1 MNLNPIICR
10 EYKKLI
16 ERYEDIDK
24 LVKCFGSPLNILL
37 PQNIERNIN
46 NYQNIFRKNEIKG
59 KIYFAHKANKSK
71 AIVRYLSNQNV
82 NIDVSSLNEMSNVLT
97 NGFSSDKIEVTGP
110 KNKELLYLAI
120 KQKIV
125 INVDS
130 LNELY
135 LICNIVNKISD
146 IYEVKIIVRLCGFK
160 DKKGCDIE
168 EFTRFGIHIKELTK
182 INEILKNHPILKLVG
197 FAFHINEG
205 IDQNRV
211 NGNINI
217 LRAIAFE
224 ETINIIR
231 FFKSKGQKIEY
242 LDIGGGFNQRFVESK
257 KAWETYLN
265 KIRQVNNNLTWD
277 KSNLGYTDDHPFINC
292 RAAYREKNC
301 HEELN
306 EFLNLKVFDGDK
318 VLEILQK
325 EELTLMVEPG
335 KSLLDQVGI
344 TIAEI
349 TDVKESSNEEIIICL
364 NMNRSNLCSNDMEM
378 FMDPIIVSQKNEK
391 NIAENIGVYFAG
403 NLCLSTDM
411 IQKHKTFLKMLPQ
424 IGDYAI
430 FVNSA
435 GYFMDFSECTSLQ
448 QNIAKKI
455 ALLYNQNETFEVYMD
470 DKFPYWL

>member
-1 MNLNPIICR
+1 M
-10 EYKKLI
+10 
-16 ERYEDIDK
+16 
-24 LVKCFGSPLNILL
+24 
-37 PQNIERNIN
+37 
-46 NYQNIFRKNEIKG
+46 
-59 KIYFAHKANKSK
+59 
-71 AIVRYLSNQNV
+71 
-82 NIDVSSLNEMSNVLT
+82 
-97 NGFSSDKIEVTGP
+97 
-110 KNKELLYLAI
+110 
-120 KQKIV
+120 
-125 INVDS
+125 
-130 LNELY
+130 
-135 LICNIVNKISD
+135 
-146 IYEVKIIVRLCGFK
+146 
-160 DKKGCDIE
+160 
-168 EFTRFGIHIKELTK
+168 
-182 INEILKNHPILKLVG
+182 
-197 FAFHINEG
+197 
-205 IDQNRV
+205 
-211 NGNINI
+211 
-217 LRAIAFE
+217 
-224 ETINIIR
+224 
-231 FFKSKGQKIEY
+231 
-242 LDIGGGFNQRFVESK
+242 
-257 KAWETYLN
+257 N